1 MANESVSI
9 SQHARFAR
17 GTKAT
22 QNFRFLAERWTLA
35 RLRHQRVF
43 SLVELS
49 AAIRP
54 FAIGALCRRPRQSGA
69 QRQGKECWHRQ
80 GCSRMVGQG
89 AGTGQ
94 GGGSGMPTGGTMRA
108 AVASSTPSF
117 AVSDLNLRA
126 ALVTRRIGVER

>member
-17 GTKAT
+17 GTNAT

-69 QRQGKECWHRQ
+69 QRQGKECWHGRDVAGWWDRAPEQ
-80 GCSRMVGQG
+80 G
-89 AGTGQ
+89 
-94 GGGSGMPTGGTMRA
+94 RA
-108 AVASSTPSF
+108 AVAGCQ
-117 AVSDLNLRA
+117 
-126 ALVTRRIGVER
+126 LVGQCELP

>member
-17 GTKAT
+17 GTNAT

-49 AAIRP
+49 AAIRRDR
-54 FAIGALCRRPRQSGA
+54 GAVPQATAKWRTAP
-69 QRQGKECWHRQ
+69 GK
-80 GCSRMVGQG
+80 RMLAP
-89 AGTGQ
+89 AG
-94 GGGSGMPTGGTMRA
+94 M
-108 AVASSTPSF
+108 
-117 AVSDLNLRA
+117 
-126 ALVTRRIGVER
+126 